1 MEQLR
6 HLQLIILDIAKD
18 IDLLCEKN
26 RIKYYLLGGS
36 TIGAIRHKG
45 FIPWDDDLD
54 IIMDHENYNKFVKVC
69 REQLDH
75 DKYCFQEGI
84 KDWPLPFSKIRLR
97 GTVVDEFEGYQV
109 KNGEFGIWID
119 VFKFDNVSNN
129 RFVALWQYFCAKLF
143 LCYTLS
149 ERTYKSATSK
159 KKMMIFLS
167 KILSINYLKRVCLY
181 QVERLNNRNTDYV
194 GFFYGRTKLK
204 NAILKKCIYGNPVRV
219 PFEDTFLPVQERV
232 KEYLTITFGDYMKLP
247 PEKERVGLHAR
258 KVDFGEY

>member
-75 DKYCFQEGI
+75 DKYCFH
-84 KDWPLPFSKIRLR
+84 
-97 GTVVDEFEGYQV
+97 Y
-109 KNGEFGIWID
+109 
-119 VFKFDNVSNN
+119 
-129 RFVALWQYFCAKLF
+129 
-143 LCYTLS
+143 
-149 ERTYKSATSK
+149 
-159 KKMMIFLS
+159 
-167 KILSINYLKRVCLY
+167 
-181 QVERLNNRNTDYV
+181 
-194 GFFYGRTKLK
+194 
-204 NAILKKCIYGNPVRV
+204 
-219 PFEDTFLPVQERV
+219 
-232 KEYLTITFGDYMKLP
+232 
-247 PEKERVGLHAR
+247 
-258 KVDFGEY
+258 